1 MTTPPPIPGTLA
13 PLPDQLKDRDAD
25 RLRKYRDYLAYYE
38 GSAGDPPNVRTR
50 RPNDRDRVINL
61 NYGRAIVDKGAS
73 YLITHHT
80 PTVKVGRGKGRAL
93 LDALESAWDANDLQQ
108 LDLETEVDT
117 ATLGDGAFKVSWSD
131 AEKRVVVTA
140 PDVQG
145 IHAWSHPA
153 NVRILTRVCLV
164 EEYDADEFESI
175 YSTSAPPVAD
185 RSKPEPTYESWT
197 ATDYEVWRGKRLVI
211 HQPNPYGAIPLVLF
225 PNVPKP
231 KTPWGISDLEG
242 IREPLSELNRAV
254 TQLSRILELSGNPIA
269 VLEGELDDANNIA
282 VEPGAVWRVPTETKA
297 YLLDL
302 LRSGATGLHLQYISQ
317 ILTFVHDMAEIPRIA
332 FGDAERTASGVAL
345 QTAMDPLIRRVAR
358 KRLIRTRA
366 FRQRDEL
373 ILKVLAHH
381 TGLTIPAGTST
392 AIEWAPIFS
401 NDPSQ
406 LVWGNQPPAP
416 APPPL
421 VPPPSQTPAEP
432 APAPAERVTP

>member
-1 MTTPPPIPGTLA
+1 MTSPPPIPGTVA

-25 RLRKYRDYLAYYE
+25 RLTRYRDYLEYYD
-38 GSAGDPPNVRTR
+38 GTAGGPPHTRPRGRT
-50 RPNDRDRVINL
+50 NDRDRVINL

-80 PTVKVGRGKGRAL
+80 PTVQLGSRSRGRAL
-93 LDALESAWDANDLQQ
+93 ATALEEVWEANDLQQ

-117 ATLGDGAFKVSWSD
+117 ATLGDGAFKVSWSE
-131 AEKRVVVTA
+131 AEQRVVVTA
-140 PDVQG
+140 PDVQR
-145 IHAWSHPA
+145 IHAWSSPA

-164 EEYDADEFESI
+164 EEYSAYEFEDV
-175 YSTSAPPVAD
+175 YGVAAPPRTD
-185 RSKPEPTYESWT
+185 PTKKEPTYESWT
-197 ATDYEVWRGKRLVI
+197 PTDYELWHGKHRVL
-211 HQPNPYGAIPLVLF
+211 HEPNPYGVIPIVLY
-225 PNVPKP
+225 PNVPRP
-231 KTPWGISDLEG
+231 KTPWGISDLDG

-254 TQLSRILELSGNPIA
+254 TQLSRILELSGNPIT
-269 VLEGELDDANNIA
+269 VLETVEETADIA
-282 VEPGAVWRVPTETKA
+282 VQPGAVWRLPDGGKA

-302 LRSGATGLHLQYISQ
+302 LRSGGMNLHLQYIAQ
-317 ILTFVHDMAEIPRIA
+317 VLTFVHDMAEIPRIA

-366 FRQRDEL
+366 FRQRDAL
-373 ILKVLAHH
+373 ILKLLEHH
-381 TGLTIPAGTST
+381 TRLTVPAGTT
-392 AIEWAPIFS
+392 TGIDWAPIFS

-421 VPPPSQTPAEP
+421 VPPPNQAPAEP
-432 APAPAERVTP
+432 APIPPEAVR